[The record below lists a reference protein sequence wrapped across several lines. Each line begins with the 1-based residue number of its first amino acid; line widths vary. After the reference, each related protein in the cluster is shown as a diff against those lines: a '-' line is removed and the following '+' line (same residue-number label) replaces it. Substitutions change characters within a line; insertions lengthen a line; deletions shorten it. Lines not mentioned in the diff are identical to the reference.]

1 MLTYPSTNPHDVT
14 VLTFGG
20 LTLGS
25 LGGKKYRYLAVATMD
40 AITITNTNNKT
51 PHPEN
56 KNNILVN
63 QNKLFYLKIHIF
75 LSINY

>member
-1 MLTYPSTNPHDVT
+1 MFNAIYIFYKLTYPSTNPHDVT

-25 LGGKKYRYLAVATMD
+25 LGGKKYRYLAVATMA

-56 KNNILVN
+56 KQNVN
-63 QNKLFYLKIHIF
+63 KNFICKITF
-75 LSINY
+75 